1 MFFDFFSLKIKAESK
16 ATDEAFLGYFFG
28 KTNETIEYRF
38 ICFPRR
44 FSSQISLDVNL
55 PLTNFRE
62 TLNSFYVDIAGHSAE
77 VSEMTGEFMRYL
89 HNQISKVGGREGLAI
104 RLSKIIQNNE
114 VDIIRFEVNEI
125 FKNWTSSLDL
135 ELNVETSTYEE
146 LTNSFLGDIDNDSF
160 LNSLKSRDGIMSL
173 PEIFPLGGSFEGVSI
188 DQFDIGDMIYC
199 TVLGFTDEESQR
211 RLVDE
216 YPGHF
221 DAENKNTVPLEATI
235 VSKEIMPS
243 VSKNFVLIKVQIG
256 SFFVAKS
263 IVLRSIRLM
272 YDPEKMK
279 RRLKNLKTEINDD
292 SISLAEIMSKN
303 KRIQSGL
310 NQTITEKKSNSFG
323 DFFLSMLLL
332 LLIGGLIIIIIYFFL
347 LT

>member
-16 ATDEAFLGYFFG
+16 ATDEAFLGYIFG

-44 FSSQISLDVNL
+44 FSSQISLDLNL
-55 PLTNFRE
+55 PLANFRE
-62 TLNSFYVDIAGHSAE
+62 SLNNFYTDIAGHSVE

-89 HNQISKVGGREGLAI
+89 HRQIDKLGGREGIAI

-114 VDIIRFEVNEI
+114 VDIIRFEINEI
-125 FKNWTSSLDL
+125 FKNWTSSIDL
-135 ELNVETSTYEE
+135 ELSVETSTYEE
-146 LTNSFLGDIDNDSF
+146 LTNSFLGDVDNGEF
-160 LNSLKSRDGIMSL
+160 LSSLKTRDDIMSL
-173 PEIFPLGGSFEGVSI
+173 PEVYPIVDPLEGVSI

-199 TVLGFTDEESQR
+199 TILGFTDEESQR

-216 YPGHF
+216 FPGHF
-221 DAENKNTVPLEATI
+221 DAENKNTVPLEATM

-256 SFFVAKS
+256 QFFVAKS

-272 YDPEKMK
+272 YDPDKMK
-279 RRLKNLKTEINDD
+279 KRLNTLKSETAGDA
-292 SISLAEIMSKN
+292 ISLAEIMSKN
-303 KRIQSGL
+303 KRIKTDM
-310 NQTITEKKSNSFG
+310 NNTITEKKSSSFG
-323 DFFLSMLLL
+323 DFFLTMLLL
-332 LLIGGLIIIIIYFFL
+332 LMVAGLIIIIIYFFL

>member
-44 FSSQISLDVNL
+44 FSNQIVIDLNL
-55 PLTNFRE
+55 PLANFRE
-62 TLNSFYVDIAGHSAE
+62 ALNNFYGDIAGHSVE

-89 HNQISKVGGREGLAI
+89 HNQIDKLGGREGIAI

-114 VDIIRFEVNEI
+114 VDIIRFEINEI
-125 FKNWTSSLDL
+125 FTNWTSSLDL
-135 ELNVETSTYEE
+135 ELVVETSTYEE
-146 LTNSFLGDIDNDSF
+146 LTNSFLGDVDNGVF
-160 LNSLKSRDGIMSL
+160 LDSLKTRDDIMSL
-173 PEIFPLGGSFEGVSI
+173 PEIYPIVDPLEGVSI

-199 TVLGFTDEESQR
+199 TILGFTDENSQR
-211 RLVDE
+211 RLVE
-216 YPGHF
+216 EFPGHF
-221 DAENKNTVPLEATI
+221 DAENKNIVPMESTI

-272 YDPEKMK
+272 YDPDKMK
-279 RRLKNLKTEINDD
+279 RRLSSLKTEATSD
-292 SISLAEIMSKN
+292 SISLAEVMSKHR
-303 KRIQSGL
+303 RIQSDL
-310 NQTITEKKSNSFG
+310 NKTITEKKSSSFG

-332 LLIGGLIIIIIYFFL
+332 LMVTGLIIIIIYFFL
-347 LT
+347 LS

>member
-44 FSSQISLDVNL
+44 FSNQIVIDLNL
-55 PLTNFRE
+55 PLANFRE
-62 TLNSFYVDIAGHSAE
+62 SLNNFYLDIANHSVE

-89 HNQISKVGGREGLAI
+89 HNQIDKLGGREGIAI

-135 ELNVETSTYEE
+135 ELVVETSTYEE
-146 LTNSFLGDIDNDSF
+146 LTNSFLGDVDNGLFLDS
-160 LNSLKSRDGIMSL
+160 LRTRDDIMSL
-173 PEIFPLGGSFEGVSI
+173 PEIYPIVDPLEGVSI

-199 TVLGFTDEESQR
+199 TILGFTDEDSQR
-211 RLVDE
+211 KLLDE

-221 DAENKNTVPLEATI
+221 DAENKNIIPLEAII

-279 RRLKNLKTEINDD
+279 KRLNTLKSEAASD
-292 SISLAEIMSKN
+292 SLSLAEVMSKN
-303 KRIQSGL
+303 RRIQAGM
-310 NQTITEKKSNSFG
+310 NKTITEKKSSGFG
-323 DFFLSMLLL
+323 DFFLTTLLL
-332 LLIGGLIIIIIYFFL
+332 LMVTGLIVILVYFFL

>member
-114 VDIIRFEVNEI
+114 VDIIRFEINEI

-146 LTNSFLGDIDNDSF
+146 LTNAFLGDVDNESF
-160 LNSLKSRDGIMSL
+160 LNSLKSRDDIMSL
-173 PEIFPLGGSFEGVSI
+173 PEIYPIVDPLEGVSI

-199 TVLGFTDEESQR
+199 TILGFTDEEAQR

-256 SFFVAKS
+256 SNFVAKS

-272 YDPEKMK
+272 FDPDKMK
-279 RRLKNLKTEINDD
+279 SRLKSLKTEATND
-292 SISLAEIMSKN
+292 SISLADVMSKHR
-303 KRIQSGL
+303 RIQSDI
-310 NQTITEKKSNSFG
+310 NKTITEKKSSSFG
-323 DFFLSMLLL
+323 DFFLSTLLL
-332 LLIGGLIIIIIYFFL
+332 LLVGGLIIIIIYFFL

>member
-16 ATDEAFLGYFFG
+16 ATDEAFMGYFFG

-44 FSSQISLDVNL
+44 YASQIGMDVNM
-55 PLTNFRE
+55 PLTSFRE
-62 TLNSFYVDIAGHSAE
+62 TLNSFYIDIAGHSAE

-89 HNQISKVGGREGLAI
+89 HNQISKIGGREGLAI

-114 VDIIRFEVNEI
+114 VDIIRFEINEI

-135 ELNVETSTYEE
+135 ELTVETSTYEE
-146 LTNSFLGDIDNDSF
+146 LTNSFLGDVDNGEF
-160 LNSLKSRDGIMSL
+160 LSSLKTRDDIMSL
-173 PEIFPLGGSFEGVSI
+173 PEIYPIVDPLEGVSI

-199 TVLGFTDEESQR
+199 TILGFTDEESQR

-216 YPGHF
+216 FPGHF
-221 DAENKNTVPLEATI
+221 DAENKNTVPLEATM

-272 YDPEKMK
+272 YDPDKMK
-279 RRLKNLKTEINDD
+279 RRLSSLKTEATSD

-303 KRIQSGL
+303 KRIKTDM
-310 NQTITEKKSNSFG
+310 NNTITEKKSSSFG
-323 DFFLSMLLL
+323 DFFLTMLLL
-332 LLIGGLIIIIIYFFL
+332 LMVAGLIIIIIYFFL